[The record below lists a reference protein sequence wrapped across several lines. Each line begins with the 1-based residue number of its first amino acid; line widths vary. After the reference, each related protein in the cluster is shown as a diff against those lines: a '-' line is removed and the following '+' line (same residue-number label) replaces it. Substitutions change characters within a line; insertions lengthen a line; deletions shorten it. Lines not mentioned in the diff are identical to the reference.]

1 MIKLEKLKRN
11 KAVRILL
18 AIKNIICWTLI
29 VCLAFLIVMMIYS
42 HIKGEVPSVF
52 GYSILRVSTG
62 SMEPELM
69 VGDVILDKD
78 VDDVQSIKVDDVIT
92 YRGSGE
98 LSGMLIT
105 HKVVKAPY
113 LAEDGTYYL
122 QTKGIANEIADKE
135 ISTDKVVSVMVC
147 KIPQLDALYNFFL
160 SPWGLVVF
168 IVLIVLIFFDELV
181 AFVRALTGNT
191 KSAKDATDINE
202 IIERLS
208 AENKNKDDKEK

>member
-1 MIKLEKLKRN
+1 M
-11 KAVRILL
+11 
-18 AIKNIICWTLI
+18 
-29 VCLAFLIVMMIYS
+29 CLAFLIVMMIYS
-42 HIKGEVPSVF
+42 RIKGEVPSVF

-135 ISTDKVVSVMVC
+135 ISADKVVSVMVC

-160 SPWGLVVF
+160 SPWGLVIF

>member
-18 AIKNIICWTLI
+18 AIKNIICWMLI

-42 HIKGEVPSVF
+42 RIKGEVPSVF

-78 VDDVQSIKVDDVIT
+78 IDDVQSIKVDDVIT

-105 HKVVKAPY
+105 HKVIKAPY

-135 ISTDKVVSVMVC
+135 ISADKVVSVMVC

>member
-42 HIKGEVPSVF
+42 RIKGEVPSVF

-135 ISTDKVVSVMVC
+135 ISADKVVSVMVC

-160 SPWGLVVF
+160 SPWGLVIF

>member
-1 MIKLEKLKRN
+1 MEKLKRN

-18 AIKNIICWTLI
+18 AIKNIICWMLI

-42 HIKGEVPSVF
+42 RIKGEVPSVF

-78 VDDVQSIKVDDVIT
+78 IDDVQSIKVDDVIT

-105 HKVVKAPY
+105 HKVIKAPY

-135 ISTDKVVSVMVC
+135 ISADKVVSVMVC

>member
-42 HIKGEVPSVF
+42 RIKGEVPSVF

-135 ISTDKVVSVMVC
+135 ISADKVVSVMVC

>member
-1 MIKLEKLKRN
+1 M
-11 KAVRILL
+11 L

-42 HIKGEVPSVF
+42 RIKGEVPSVF

-135 ISTDKVVSVMVC
+135 ISADKVVSVMVC

>member
-1 MIKLEKLKRN
+1 M
-11 KAVRILL
+11 L

-42 HIKGEVPSVF
+42 RIKGEVPSVF

-135 ISTDKVVSVMVC
+135 ISADKVVSVMVC

-208 AENKNKDDKEK
+208 AENKNKDDKGK

>member
-1 MIKLEKLKRN
+1 MEKLKRN

-42 HIKGEVPSVF
+42 RIKGEVPSVF

-135 ISTDKVVSVMVC
+135 ISADKVVSVMVC